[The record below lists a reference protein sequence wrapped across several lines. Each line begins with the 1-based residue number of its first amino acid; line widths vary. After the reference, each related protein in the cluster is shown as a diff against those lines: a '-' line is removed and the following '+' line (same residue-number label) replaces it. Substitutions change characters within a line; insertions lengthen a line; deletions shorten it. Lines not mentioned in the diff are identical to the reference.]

1 MPANKT
7 VLMDLQLKNKTFAV
21 GGVTSGLGRAI
32 ADRLLEEGAIVIGI
46 ARGQGKLDAMAA
58 EAGERFT
65 PYKTDLT
72 DASSVTRL
80 AEYLNER
87 KIDGCVLNAGGPPT
101 GRADELGMEEWDKA
115 YASTLRWKIQLS
127 NALLPGLR
135 ERPDGRLLYI
145 ESVSIK
151 QPIDNLVL
159 SNAMR
164 AAVAGYVK
172 TLSREIGGDG
182 VTANIL
188 APGYHATPRITTVL
202 RKSAE
207 QMGLNLEEVE
217 AQFTAETAMGRLG
230 EPDDFAAMAL
240 LLLSPMGGYMT
251 GQTITVDGGLVRHI
265 TG

>member
-1 MPANKT
+1 
-7 VLMDLQLKNKTFAV
+7 MDLQLKQKTFAV
-21 GGVTSGLGRAI
+21 GGATSGLGRAI
-32 ADRLLEEGAIVIGI
+32 AERLVEEGATVIGI
-46 ARGQGKLDAMAA
+46 ARGQEKLDAMAR
-58 EAGERFT
+58 ELGEQYI
-65 PYKTDLT
+65 PYKADLT
-72 DASSVTRL
+72 DASSVQSL
-80 AEYLNER
+80 SAFLIDHN
-87 KIDGCVLNAGGPPT
+87 IDGCVINAGGPPT
-101 GRADELGMEEWDKA
+101 GRVEELKMEDWDAA

-127 NALLPGLR
+127 NALLPSLKAR
-135 ERPDGRLLYI
+135 EHGRLLFV

-172 TLSREIGGDG
+172 TLSREVGDSG
-182 VTANIL
+182 LTVNIL

-202 RKSAE
+202 QKSAE
-207 QMGLNLEEVE
+207 QLGTNLEEVE
-217 AQFTAETAMGRLG
+217 ASFTAETSLRRLG

-240 LLLSPMGGYMT
+240 LLLSPLGGYMT